1 MNSLRLPRST
11 LLAGGLALGLLEAIE
26 ATHTR
31 RRAQFKENWIAGHAA
46 AGGFD
51 LTARRKDASLE

>member
-11 LLAGGLALGLLEAIE
+11 LLVGGLALGLLEA
-26 ATHTR
+26 TTR
-31 RRAQFKENWIAGHAA
+31 VAARNLKKNWIAGHAA